1 MLRAYKYRIYPNDA
15 QKQQLAHHFGCV
27 RWVYNWALATTKDHY
42 EKTKKQL
49 SRRDLQD
56 ALVALKHTEEH
67 AWLREVNSQSLLGAL
82 LHLHKAYKNFF
93 KKRAKYPK
101 FKKRHNRQTFECPQH
116 VKIDSD
122 VKRLHLPKIKGI
134 KIKQHRPFQGKIKTV
149 TLTKTPSEKYYAS
162 ILIESE
168 ALHQMLAPVKK
179 EKTIGID
186 LGLNHF
192 VITSQGKKIPSPKFL
207 KKSLKRLGIQQ
218 KIRSRKD
225 WKNKSTNYQKQCI
238 KVARTHEK
246 VANRR
251 YNFIQQYTATLVSES
266 QATSFAVEDLHV
278 KGMIKN
284 RKLARSIAD
293 SSWGT
298 FLRVLSYKSKWHG
311 KNVLTIGR
319 FVASSK
325 TCHACGHKQE
335 NMPLRVREW
344 NCVCGLSHDRDINAS
359 KVIKKQAIA
368 DALGLS
374 VCIKSSSTATS
385 VSADAVARE

>member
-1 MLRAYKYRIYPNDA
+1 MLRAYKYRIYPNNA
-15 QKQQLAHHFGCV
+15 QKQMLAHHFGCV
-27 RWVYNWALATTKDHY
+27 RWVYNWALANVKTHY
-42 EKTKKQL
+42 EKTEKQL
-49 SRRDLQD
+49 SRRELQD

-67 AWLREVNSQSLLGAL
+67 SWLREVNSQSLLGAL
-82 LHLHKAYKNFF
+82 LHLHKAYQNFF

-101 FKKRHNRQTFECPQH
+101 FKKKHNRQTFECPQH
-116 VKIDSD
+116 VKLDSH
-122 VKRLHLPKIKGI
+122 LHLPKIKGI
-134 KIKQHRPFQGKIKTV
+134 KIKQHRSFQGKIKTV

-168 ALHQMLAPVKK
+168 ALHPMLAPVKK

-192 VITSQGKKIPSPKFL
+192 VITSQGKKISSPKFL
-207 KKSLKRLGIQQ
+207 KKSLKRLGMQQ

-225 WKNKSTNYQKQCI
+225 WKNKSTNYKKQCI

-325 TCHACGHKQE
+325 TCHVCGHKRE
-335 NMPLRVREW
+335 KMPLDIREW
-344 NCVCGLSHDRDINAS
+344 DCVCGLSHDRDVNAA

-368 DALGLS
+368 DALGQS
-374 VCIKSSSTATS
+374 ACIKSSSTAIP
-385 VSADAVARE
+385 VSAGAVARG

>member
-1 MLRAYKYRIYPNDA
+1 MLKAYKYRIYPNA
-15 QKQQLAHHFGCV
+15 SQKQKLAHHFGCA
-27 RWVYNWALATTKDHY
+27 RWVYNWALDATKKYY
-42 EKTKKQL
+42 EKEKKQI
-49 SRRDLQD
+49 SRRELQD
-56 ALVALKHTEEH
+56 RLVALKNTNEH
-67 AWLREVNSQSLLGAL
+67 SWLKEVNSQSLLGVL
-82 LHLHKAYKNFF
+82 FHLYKAYKNFF
-93 KKRAKYPK
+93 KKLAKYPK
-101 FKKRHNRQTFECPQH
+101 FKKKHNKQTFECPQH
-116 VKIDSD
+116 VTIETQNN
-122 VKRLHLPKIKGI
+122 LLNLPKIKGI

-149 TLTKTPSEKYYAS
+149 TITKTPSGKYYAS
-162 ILIESE
+162 ILVENNAI
-168 ALHQMLAPVKK
+168 HPPLASVKK

-192 VITSQGKKIPSPKFL
+192 AITSQGEKIASPKFL
-207 KKSLKRLGIQQ
+207 KKSLKKLEIQQ

-225 WKNKSTNYQKQCI
+225 YKNKSNNYKKQCI
-238 KVARTHEK
+238 KVARTHER

-251 YNFIQQYTATLVSES
+251 YNFIQQYTAKLVREN

-298 FLRVLSYKSKWHG
+298 FLHVLSYKSKWHG

-325 TCHACGHKQE
+325 TCHVCGYKQE
-335 NMPLRVREW
+335 KMPLSIREW

-374 VCIKSSSTATS
+374 ACIKSSSTAKS
-385 VSADAVARE
+385 VSAGAVAKG

>member
-1 MLRAYKYRIYPNDA
+1 
-15 QKQQLAHHFGCV
+15 
-27 RWVYNWALATTKDHY
+27 
-42 EKTKKQL
+42 
-49 SRRDLQD
+49 
-56 ALVALKHTEEH
+56 
-67 AWLREVNSQSLLGAL
+67 
-82 LHLHKAYKNFF
+82 
-93 KKRAKYPK
+93 
-101 FKKRHNRQTFECPQH
+101 
-116 VKIDSD
+116 
-122 VKRLHLPKIKGI
+122 
-134 KIKQHRPFQGKIKTV
+134 
-149 TLTKTPSEKYYAS
+149 
-162 ILIESE
+162 
-168 ALHQMLAPVKK
+168 MLAPVKK

-186 LGLNHF
+186 LGLHHF
-192 VITSQGKKIPSPKFL
+192 IITSQGKKVPSPKFL
-207 KKSLKRLGIQQ
+207 KKSLKKLGIQQ

-225 WKNKSTNYQKQCI
+225 WKNKSTNYKKQCI

-325 TCHACGHKQE
+325 TCHVCGHKQE
-335 NMPLRVREW
+335 KMPLSIREW
-344 NCVCGLSHDRDINAS
+344 DCVCGLSHDRDINAA

-368 DALGLS
+368 DALGRS
-374 VCIKSSSTATS
+374 VCIKSSSTAKP
-385 VSADAVARE
+385 VSAGAVARG